1 MELKDELR
9 ELEAQVRKMTLEKEG
24 VKKWV
29 RIETEKVERLK
40 AIRDKMQMDTLSETA
55 ELRERQKDVQ
65 ALLKDMSKKDVEAS
79 HKLSV
84 VHAER
89 QKITIEREAF
99 FSMVDSRNKELD
111 NKSNQL
117 AIKENKLI
125 VREKFMDKV
134 FKTILELNN
143 DNNK

>member
-143 DNNK
+143 DNSK